1 MTKIDF
7 EFISTHRNRILWP
20 NPCSFEVP
28 WSGSG
33 QYNGLNAS
41 DPISNQAPI
50 VSWTGQ
56 NISIN
61 TTVVTAFSGTGSNN
75 VIVSAPANSF
85 SQLTNY
91 YQGAEF
97 SVPPSFRIDGSKFLS
112 QSGGLDYMQLNVSD
126 SGVQSGDPVT
136 IKITPIPNTLFVPTG
151 SDLANAYVGKY
162 LYNETQ
168 AEWVQITDYN
178 SSTHKVVASIPG
190 GWALTDKYNIRD
202 QLPSAGIA
210 LGAGNTTTTLNLT
223 GIGVVVN
230 PGDFIRVLTTGE
242 VVNITNYDSNSGFA
256 TVSPPL
262 SAVFPAGTVIELLT
276 QTSDNYRTL
285 SYAGTTVG
293 QHEQVAYNINLV
305 SGSLPNLPINN
316 GSGGYPMDYPFLY
329 VELYDTNHPSQNNL
343 FSNNHS
349 NKSYFKVT
357 MPTGQLLNRLEK
369 FTKFTGDLSLKTIRF
384 RPTSNFR
391 IVWRLPTGE
400 EIQFTEQDSKSPQV
414 PKQNLQTDVLF
425 NLRRD

>member
-7 EFISTHRNRILWP
+7 EFVSTHRNRTLWP
-20 NPCSFEVP
+20 NPCLFEVP

-33 QYNGLNAS
+33 QYNGLNAA
-41 DPISNQAPI
+41 DPISNQTPLI
-50 VSWTGQ
+50 SWVGE
-56 NISIN
+56 NISISA
-61 TTVVTAFSGTGSNN
+61 T
-75 VIVSAPANSF
+75 IVSQTSDSIIVAAPANSLVQR
-85 SQLTNY
+85 SNY

-97 SVPPSFRIDGSKFLS
+97 NVPPSFRIEESKFLS
-112 QSGGLDYMQLNVSD
+112 QSGGLAYMQLTVFGAD
-126 SGVQSGDPVT
+126 VQIGNMVT
-136 IKITPIPNTLFVPTG
+136 IQVTPIPNTLFVPAG
-151 SDLANAYVGKY
+151 SDLPNAYVGKY
-162 LYNETQ
+162 LHNETQ
-168 AEWVQITDYN
+168 IEWVKITGYD
-178 SSTHKVVASIPG
+178 SEFHKVIASIPG
-190 GWALTDKYNIRD
+190 SWLPTDHYSIRN
-202 QLPSAGIA
+202 QLPSAITA
-210 LGAGNTTTTLNLT
+210 LSSGNTFIMLNLT
-223 GIGVVVN
+223 GIGGGIVN
-230 PGDFIRVLTTGE
+230 LGDFIRIPTTGE
-242 VVNITNYDSNSGFA
+242 IVKVTNFDATTAMA

-262 SAVFPAGTVIELLT
+262 SSSFPVGTIVELLT

-305 SGSLPNLPINN
+305 SGSLPNILINN

-357 MPTGQLLNRLEK
+357 MPIGQINRSAK
-369 FTKFTGDLSLKTIRF
+369 FTKFTGDLSFKTIRF

-400 EIQFTEQDSKSPQV
+400 EIQFEEQDSQSPQV
-414 PKQNLQTDVLF
+414 PKQNLQTSVLF

>member
-7 EFISTHRNRILWP
+7 EFVSTHRDRTLWP

-33 QYNGLNAS
+33 QSNGLNAV
-41 DPISNQAPI
+41 DPISNQTPLI
-50 VSWTGQ
+50 VWTGQ

-61 TTVVTAFSGTGSNN
+61 ATVVSQTNNN
-75 VIVSAPANSF
+75 VIVSAPINSF

-91 YQGAEF
+91 YQGAELN
-97 SVPPSFRIDGSKFLS
+97 VPPSFRIDGNKFLS
-112 QSGGLDYMQLNVSD
+112 QNGGLDYMQLNVTG
-126 SGVQSGDPVT
+126 SGVQAGNAVT
-136 IKITPIPNTLFVPTG
+136 IQVTTIPNTLFVPGG
-151 SDLANAYVGKY
+151 SDLLNAYVGKY

-168 AEWVQITDYN
+168 AQWVVITEYD
-178 SSTHKVVASIPG
+178 SELHKIIAPIPV
-190 GWALTDKYNIRD
+190 GWLSTDKYNIRN
-202 QLPSAGIA
+202 QLPSAAMA
-210 LGAGNTTTTLNLT
+210 LGAGNTTTMVNLT

-230 PGDFIRVLTTGE
+230 PGDFIRILSTEEIVKVTNFDLTTG
-242 VVNITNYDSNSGFA
+242 FA
-256 TVSPPL
+256 TISPSL
-262 SAVFPAGTVIELLT
+262 TMVFPAGTIVELLT

-293 QHEQVAYNINLV
+293 QHEQVAYDINLV
-305 SGSLPNLPINN
+305 SSSIPNIAIKN
-316 GSGGYPMDYPFLY
+316 GSGGYAIDYPFLY

-357 MPTGQLLNRLEK
+357 TPTGLTTSNRTEA

-384 RPTSNFR
+384 RPTSNFK
-391 IVWRLPTGE
+391 IVWRLPSGD
-400 EIQFTEQDSKSPQV
+400 EIQFVDQDSKSPQT
-414 PKQNLQTDVLF
+414 PKENIQTAVLF
-425 NLRRD
+425 NLRRN

>member
-7 EFISTHRNRILWP
+7 EFVSTHRNRTLWP
-20 NPCSFEVP
+20 NPCLFEVP

-33 QYNGLNAS
+33 QYIGLNAA
-41 DPISNQAPI
+41 DPVSNQAPI
-50 VSWTGQ
+50 ISWTGQ

-61 TTVVTAFSGTGSNN
+61 ATVVSAFSGTGNN
-75 VIVSAPANSF
+75 SVIVSAPVNSF

-97 SVPPSFRIDGSKFLS
+97 NVPPSFRIDGSKFLS
-112 QSGGLDYMQLNVSD
+112 QSGGLDYIELNVTD

-136 IKITPIPNTLFVPTG
+136 IQVTSIPNTLFVPMG
-151 SDLANAYVGKY
+151 SDLTNAYIGKY
-162 LYNETQ
+162 LFNETQ
-168 AEWVQITDYN
+168 AAWVQITGYN
-178 SSTHKVVASIPG
+178 NVSHKVIAPIPG
-190 GWALTDKYNIRD
+190 GWSPTDKYNIRD
-202 QLPSAGIA
+202 QLPSAIPA
-210 LGAGNTTTTLNLT
+210 LGAGNTTTMLNLT

-230 PGDFIRVLTTGE
+230 SGDFIRILTTGE
-242 VVNITNYDSNSGFA
+242 IVKVTNYDSTTGFV

-262 SAVFPAGTVIELLT
+262 SAVFPAGTVVELLI

-305 SGSLPNLPINN
+305 SGSLPNIPINN
-316 GSGGYPMDYPFLY
+316 GPGGYPMDYPFFY

-357 MPTGQLLNRLEK
+357 MSRGQYRLDK
-369 FTKFTGDLSLKTIRF
+369 FTKFTGDMSLKTIRF

-400 EIQFTEQDSKSPQV
+400 EIQFTEQDSQSPQV
-414 PKQNLQTDVLF
+414 PKQNLQTAVLF